1 MDSDRPGVA
10 ERTLEAIRSW
20 PPGLPVFGQLTPYP
34 ATPLYDKLA
43 AAGRLSRPK
52 HWLDFKPFVM
62 AYQPQTITIDQ
73 VSAELAHAWGSS
85 YSAVANA
92 SALKQ
97 LGTKPLGHRLMHFF
111 ARLLFRGIYFPQMK
125 RREWVRLLVENR
137 GPVLRLFFQ
146 ALEAKLGSRHQNSS
160 APSVRSLDHDAAGS
174 TERVQE
180 AAMDVAEYS

>member
-62 AYQPQTITIDQ
+62 AYQPQAMTIDQ

-85 YSAVANA
+85 YSAAANA
-92 SALKQ
+92 AALKQ
-97 LGTKPLGHRLMHFF
+97 LQTKPLGNRLVHFF

-137 GPVLRLFFQ
+137 GPAIRLFFQ
-146 ALEAKLGSRHQNSS
+146 ILKTKLRSRHQSS
-160 APSVRSLDHDAAGS
+160 SPRSVRSPAHDAAGS
-174 TERVQE
+174 MERVHE
-180 AAMDVAEYS
+180 AAMDVAEYN